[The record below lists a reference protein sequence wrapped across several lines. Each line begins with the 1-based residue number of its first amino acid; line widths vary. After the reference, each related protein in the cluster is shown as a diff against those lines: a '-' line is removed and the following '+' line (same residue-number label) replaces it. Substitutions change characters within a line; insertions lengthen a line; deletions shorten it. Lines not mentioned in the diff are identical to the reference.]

1 MDYFSFRRSFEA
13 ALSKL
18 RLPSDCTPQEPS
30 WEVTAPPLGW
40 QIEMLFD
47 FGDQMHIR
55 IWESYDKVAG
65 LLISRR
71 IQWAYHYGKTE
82 SFDRAGKAMRGAP
95 DDPLELRID
104 TCSGLH
110 MHYQRREPHYD
121 QDEIVGLDLNSV
133 QALPF
138 VRAVLKHRKTGKPF
152 TKVLG
157 FRIKGT

>member
-1 MDYFSFRRSFEA
+1 
-13 ALSKL
+13 
-18 RLPSDCTPQEPS
+18 
-30 WEVTAPPLGW
+30 
-40 QIEMLFD
+40 
-47 FGDQMHIR
+47 MHIR
-55 IWESYDKVAG
+55 IWESYDKFAG

-82 SFDRAGKAMRGAP
+82 SFDTAGRAMRGAP
-95 DDPLELRID
+95 GDSLVLRID

-110 MHYQRREPHYD
+110 MHYQTRNPHYAQD
-121 QDEIVGLDLNSV
+121 QIVGLNLDSV